1 MKKTSTTN
9 ILAKIFKK
17 TPEKKVKKKT
27 KPKVAKKSTPP
38 KAKVV
43 KKNIPVKKTKTK
55 KVTATKIKKNLKTVS
70 KKAAPEKVEIKT
82 DNLRI
87 SKSNEVKPEIKK
99 VKKQETEKREYKVK
113 DYVVYPKHGVGQITE
128 FKKIN
133 IGGIDVE
140 TYVLKFEKD
149 KANGMVPVNKQSHLR
164 PLATINQVNKCI
176 SILKSKP
183 KIKRS
188 MWSRR
193 AQEYEAKISSGKIY
207 ELAEVVRDLNKG
219 DDLMVDQSYSERQ
232 LFEKAYERILSEFQI
247 VMGVSLEDTQKKLDK
262 ALKRNLEGQ
271 PKTIAAPTKIK
282 DPAADPDAD
291 SVQITDTEN
300 LTSGDQ
306 LQAVERVL
314 KRTRGIASY
323 EIISEKKLI
332 GLLEPWLG
340 TGNVT
345 ADLPIPVMIDVILNP
360 EKRFNEK
367 GLRIELSAVA
377 PGAKL
382 DTHGRWRQNLER
394 GLQTMRILAGLIL
407 MLVTIATATVIIFAT
422 RAGLGTNKE
431 TVEVLHLIGAHDKF
445 ISRQFERQFLTLSL
459 LSCIIGYGAAAGI
472 FHMLFILMTD
482 MEDMQFYLLLLGVPF
497 LSILMTWLIIRNFVI
512 RTLAKAL

>member
-17 TPEKKVKKKT
+17 TPEKKVKKKVAA
-27 KPKVAKKSTPP
+27 KIAKKS
-38 KAKVV
+38 KAKVTKKIASIKKV
-43 KKNIPVKKTKTK
+43 KEAKKT
-55 KVTATKIKKNLKTVS
+55 TAKIKKNLKSIST
-70 KKAAPEKVEIKT
+70 KPNPQKAEVKT

-99 VKKQETEKREYKVK
+99 VKKQETAKKEYKVK

-176 SILKSKP
+176 TILKSKP

-247 VMGVSLEDTQKKLDK
+247 VMGISVEDTQKKLDK

-271 PKTIAAPTKIK
+271 TKVIAAPAK
-282 DPAADPDAD
+282 
-291 SVQITDTEN
+291 
-300 LTSGDQ
+300 L
-306 LQAVERVL
+306 VE
-314 KRTRGIASY
+314 
-323 EIISEKKLI
+323 
-332 GLLEPWLG
+332 P
-340 TGNVT
+340 
-345 ADLPIPVMIDVILNP
+345 
-360 EKRFNEK
+360 
-367 GLRIELSAVA
+367 ELSEAES
-377 PGAKL
+377 
-382 DTHGRWRQNLER
+382 T
-394 GLQTMRILAGLIL
+394 
-407 MLVTIATATVIIFAT
+407 
-422 RAGLGTNKE
+422 TN
-431 TVEVLHLIGAHDKF
+431 T
-445 ISRQFERQFLTLSL
+445 
-459 LSCIIGYGAAAGI
+459 
-472 FHMLFILMTD
+472 
-482 MEDMQFYLLLLGVPF
+482 ED
-497 LSILMTWLIIRNFVI
+497 
-512 RTLAKAL
+512 